1 MIPGLT
7 LIAARWLLIIS
18 GAVVPFLVSF
28 SSLVGLLP
36 PAGCPGLVVW
46 SGPDDVLTASGR
58 RLASVAV
65 QSGDLIELRRS
76 PAVQPS
82 VGHEQMVV
90 GRL

>member
-1 MIPGLT
+1 MAAGYQRCCRSLSGVVLFPGGV
-7 LIAARWLLIIS
+7 AAFCWLS
-18 GAVVPFLVSF
+18 R
-28 SSLVGLLP
+28 
-36 PAGCPGLVVW
+36 PGGPEW
-46 SGPDDVLTASGR
+46 SGRCVDYFRCCCAFGR

-82 VGHEQMVV
+82 VGHEQTVV